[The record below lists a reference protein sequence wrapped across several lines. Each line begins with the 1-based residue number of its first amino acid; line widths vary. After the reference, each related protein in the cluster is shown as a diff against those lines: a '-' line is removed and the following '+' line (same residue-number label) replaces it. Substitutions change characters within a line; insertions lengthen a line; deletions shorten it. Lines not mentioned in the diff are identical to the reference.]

1 MWQRGNQRG
10 DYECRKRY
18 CACTHR
24 FKNLKKVHEILATL
38 GLTVSD
44 FIRIAFTKVINERRL
59 PFEMYASYAKRL
71 KLLRRV
77 TKGKIYTLLK
87 T

>member
-1 MWQRGNQRG
+1 M
-10 DYECRKRY
+10 
-18 CACTHR
+18 
-24 FKNLKKVHEILATL
+24 
-38 GLTVSD
+38 SD